1 MKHLLTVTVV
11 VFWIGMV
18 ALLVHKQMPEQSA
31 PAADLAALP
40 PGATPEREEWFGV
53 LQGGQKI
60 GYSHRVVARTPSGY
74 AFSEDSSFTLAML
87 GTVQK
92 VQTTM
97 AAETDGAYALVRFR
111 FGLISPAASFAASGT
126 TNGKLLRVRYGPSG
140 TESQLEIPLDEPI
153 HLPSTLRPRLVRSGA
168 PPGTEYTASV
178 FSPLTLKNE
187 PITLVL
193 EGTEKIDGPDGPV
206 EAVRVSEKHQG
217 IGARA
222 WLAPDGSVLREE
234 ATLGFTLE
242 RAASREAALAG
253 IDASTP
259 IDLVVT
265 TRIPL
270 SGRIEEPRE
279 LESLTLR
286 LKGGA
291 AGRVPNDPP
300 RQRVADGVLR
310 IRREALPSGLA
321 PGLPPAGAERD
332 PLASFTDPSPFVE
345 SDDPAIVS
353 LARNIVGDERDPVA
367 AARKLVAWV
376 HENVEKE
383 PSLTVPSAREVAK
396 ARRGDCN
403 EHAVLLTAL
412 ARAVG
417 IPARVVAGAIYGAPG
432 EGGFYYHAWSELW
445 LGSWVSADAVFGQMP
460 ADATHV
466 KLLEGGPERHM
477 ALAEVIGQ
485 LEFERV
491 GSES

>member
-222 WLAPDGSVLREE
+222 WLAPDGTGKASVACPRRAMGHLLGNGVRFGRSAPVMAAGEGIESVLS
-234 ATLGFTLE
+234 L
-242 RAASREAALAG
+242 RAAVPTLPAIAALSAAHLAAL
-253 IDASTP
+253 DF
-259 IDLVVT
+259 
-265 TRIPL
+265 PL
-270 SGRIEEPRE
+270 MLRRLYVAREPD
-279 LESLTLR
+279 
-286 LKGGA
+286 A
-291 AGRVPNDPP
+291 AGRRAFAELERRARLKDI
-300 RQRVADGVLR
+300 AVLP
-310 IRREALPSGLA
+310 ID
-321 PGLPPAGAERD
+321 AERED
-332 PLASFTDPSPFVE
+332 LNADLR
-345 SDDPAIVS
+345 AIG
-353 LARNIVGDERDPVA
+353 LERLRARIAAQLQAGDRP
-367 AARKLVAWV
+367 
-376 HENVEKE
+376 
-383 PSLTVPSAREVAK
+383 
-396 ARRGDCN
+396 
-403 EHAVLLTAL
+403 
-412 ARAVG
+412 
-417 IPARVVAGAIYGAPG
+417 
-432 EGGFYYHAWSELW
+432 
-445 LGSWVSADAVFGQMP
+445 
-460 ADATHV
+460 
-466 KLLEGGPERHM
+466 
-477 ALAEVIGQ
+477 
-485 LEFERV
+485 
-491 GSES
+491 